1 MKNRVYLLVDDKLF
15 KLKELYF
22 CVICSEIKNDYNI
35 KNEIEYYF
43 CNGCTQIYSVNESS
57 FYSYQCLRCF
67 QCPFCFSTLIT
78 CHEFVDET
86 KYNINHKECHNSN
99 DNMKNSFSEEEIELV
114 NKSKKKNKKIY
125 TDEKDTFL
133 NESINHN
140 KNNMKNMFYF
150 KCPYCLWS
158 SINTVCNPKLEDLIA
173 DMINLEKKNNVFRLE
188 FENILDEFMKYNEEL
203 KKQNK
208 KKNKIKNYD
217 QRKLNLTI
225 KKKRDYVKSEYDG
238 NNNGP
243 LEIKND
249 HSTFNLNNNN
259 NNNNDN
265 NNDNIDNHNNNTL
278 ICNKSNIKIDKIK
291 LNDIL
296 NDEHVKLKNN
306 FPNIYEIQN
315 DNITFLKSTC
325 LHFFDENMKRE
336 LNKHMNDKEN
346 GLNDETCNEYNI
358 KKNNIIENKKLP
370 NIIIDSGKY
379 PSLEHTYIYPYNYY
393 KGFEEL
399 KPLRKKLLCKQSKRC
414 TGCKHH
420 VVKLHNNT
428 NLGST
433 YRLNNNALKFI
444 PRIYI
449 NDFKLIK
456 KENGILN
463 FILINPLEEEMN
475 IKLLPEIDYQFLK
488 SLHIN
493 NIQANCLSNSH
504 EPYEFYLNTYDEI
517 IDELIKD
524 DEQNNITN
532 VITTKHT
539 IIKKQNNM
547 ALIIM
552 TFIYNDQIMNS
563 NTYKEDKN
571 NNHDT
576 NYIPNQNIIN
586 SLDKTE
592 KLNFPIIL
600 ECSFSD
606 KSKKNHKLKLNL
618 LFTNNIQT
626 KIFHQYALN

>member
-57 FYSYQCLRCF
+57 FYSYECLRCF

-78 CHEFVDET
+78 CHELVDET
-86 KYNINHKECHNSN
+86 KFNINHKECYNSSA
-99 DNMKNSFSEEEIELV
+99 NMENGFSQEEIELI
-114 NKSKKKNKKIY
+114 NNTSKRKNKKIY
-125 TDEKDTFL
+125 TDEKVTFH
-133 NESINHN
+133 NESITNN
-140 KNNMKNMFYF
+140 GNNMKNMFYF

-158 SINTVCNPKLEDLIA
+158 SINTSCKPKLDELIA
-173 DMINLEKKNNVFRLE
+173 DMIDLEKKNNAFRLQ

-208 KKNKIKNYD
+208 KKKKIKNYD
-217 QRKLNLTI
+217 QKKLNVTI
-225 KKKRDYVKSEYDG
+225 KNRDYIKSENDE
-238 NNNGP
+238 NNNE
-243 LEIKND
+243 LLQLKNH
-249 HSTFNLNNNN
+249 HSIFYLNNNSN
-259 NNNNDN
+259 NN
-265 NNDNIDNHNNNTL
+265 IL
-278 ICNKSNIKIDKIK
+278 ICNKPNIKIDKIK
-291 LNDIL
+291 MTDIL
-296 NDEHVKLKNN
+296 NDEHFKLKNK

-315 DNITFLKSTC
+315 DNITFLNSTC
-325 LHFFDENMKRE
+325 LQHYFDEHMKNE
-336 LNKHMNDKEN
+336 LNKNMNDKEN
-346 GLNDETCNEYNI
+346 GSNDETYNDYNI
-358 KKNNIIENKKLP
+358 KKNNKIENKTLS
-370 NIIIDSGKY
+370 NIIIDSKKY

-393 KGFEEL
+393 KSFEEL

-414 TGCKHH
+414 NGCKQH

-428 NLGST
+428 NLGCT

-475 IKLLPEIDYQFLK
+475 IKLLPEIDYHFLK

-493 NIQANCLSNSH
+493 NIQPNCLCNSH
-504 EPYEFYLNTYDEI
+504 ESFEFYLNTYDEI
-517 IDELIKD
+517 LDELIKN
-524 DEQNNITN
+524 DEKNNITN

-552 TFIYNDQIMNS
+552 TFIYNEQIMNS
-563 NTYKEDKN
+563 NIYKEDKN
-571 NNHDT
+571 NNHVINYMPIQNNT
-576 NYIPNQNIIN
+576 NSI
-586 SLDKTE
+586 DKIE

-618 LFTNNIQT
+618 LFTNNIKT